1 MSVRVL
7 SDAEARDILL
17 RHPEIQ
23 ASRIP
28 SYGLRFYDEE
38 TNKDY
43 LAGIVHAT
51 GEVRLIDVTM
61 YDESGQRI
69 DQDVAL
75 SSSQRQALLIDLA
88 KYFSDPYG
96 IYGRYVDSV
105 IDYAFRI
112 KDFVFSSAGSKIFFG
127 GIGLLAAAWLILK
140 APGRRAE

>member
-7 SDAEARDILL
+7 TDEEARDVLL

-28 SYGLRFYDEE
+28 SYGLKFYDYS
-38 TNKDY
+38 TDKDY

-51 GEVRLIDVTM
+51 GQVRVIDMTM

-69 DQDVAL
+69 DQEAAL
-75 SSSQRQALLIDLA
+75 TRAEREVLIIELA

-96 IYGRYVDSV
+96 LYGKYVDSV
-105 IDYAFRI
+105 IDYAFRV
-112 KDFVFSSAGSKIFFG
+112 KNFVFSSSGSKIFFG
-127 GIGLLAAAWLILK
+127 GIGLLAAVWLISK
-140 APGRRAE
+140 FSERKF